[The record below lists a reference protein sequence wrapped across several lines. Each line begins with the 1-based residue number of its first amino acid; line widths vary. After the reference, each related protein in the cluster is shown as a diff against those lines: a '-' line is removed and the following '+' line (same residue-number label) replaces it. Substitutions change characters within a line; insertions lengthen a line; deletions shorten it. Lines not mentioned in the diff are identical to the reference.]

1 MVPKPAPT
9 ITSVNQ
15 NSDGSVTIAGLNLGG
30 DTRIF
35 FDGIHAVIST
45 AFAGNDQQGAL
56 SVLPPPGIAG
66 QTVQVSAFNG
76 DGQNTTMI
84 PGSGATYTYSTGG
97 PLQLGNISLTSL
109 AGPALAMVDITT
121 QGATFVDGQVTL
133 GFGSDDIAVKR
144 VWVLGP
150 NHIQADIA
158 VSSGAT
164 LGTSEVS
171 IISGFQVMWQ
181 RDAFQTLPAIQG
193 RPLISAVVPSQQT
206 IYAGSIFTVFGQ
218 NLANAQVTLNDSP
231 VTLQFN
237 GITQINVNVPTGI
250 GAGPAILKVTA
261 GGVTNSVVVQIDVP
275 PPTIVS
281 VTTVSGGTLD
291 STHPA
296 GAQDVINVLVS
307 NLDPNAANNPNR
319 VMVSLGNALVPVTIT
334 SAGNNQYQLQFVV
347 PQAFGGIQIPLTVV
361 VDGSASNTFQIT
373 IR

>member
-1 MVPKPAPT
+1 
-9 ITSVNQ
+9 
-15 NSDGSVTIAGLNLGG
+15 
-30 DTRIF
+30 
-35 FDGIHAVIST
+35 
-45 AFAGNDQQGAL
+45 
-56 SVLPPPGIAG
+56 
-66 QTVQVSAFNG
+66 
-76 DGQNTTMI
+76 
-84 PGSGATYTYSTGG
+84 
-97 PLQLGNISLTSL
+97 
-109 AGPALAMVDITT
+109 
-121 QGATFVDGQVTL
+121 VTL

-206 IYAGSIFTVFGQ
+206 IYAGSVFTVFGQ